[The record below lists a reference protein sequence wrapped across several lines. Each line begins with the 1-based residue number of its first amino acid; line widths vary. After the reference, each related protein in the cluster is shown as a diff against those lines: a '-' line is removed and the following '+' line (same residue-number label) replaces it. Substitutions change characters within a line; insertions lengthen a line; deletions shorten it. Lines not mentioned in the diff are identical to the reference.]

1 MHTETLGDLRYPK
14 TKRDVAP
21 KPSAFF
27 RVENYLMS
35 KSLQGNCLLA
45 SPFMDDPNFFRSVIY
60 LVRHTED
67 HAFGLILNRPTD
79 FRMDKV
85 VSMVCELECVH
96 DRPLYCGGP
105 VDGPLIALHDQPD
118 LGSEDCIDGLH
129 MTSDQDKLL
138 RLFVLPEA
146 KLKLFDGFAGW
157 GAGQLEDEIATGSW
171 LIADVDAISCSV
183 TIRKCGRLC

>member
-1 MHTETLGDLRYPK
+1 
-14 TKRDVAP
+14 
-21 KPSAFF
+21 
-27 RVENYLMS
+27 MS

-60 LVRHTED
+60 LVRHADD

-105 VDGPLIALHDQPD
+105 VDGPLIALHDQPE

-138 RLFVLPEA
+138 KLFVSPKA

-157 GAGQLEDEIATGSW
+157 GPGQLDEEIATGSW
-171 LIADVDAISCSV
+171 LIADVDADLVLSDDPEIWENLLKRIGQNILSV
-183 TIRKCGRLC
+183 DEKITDSPIDPQWN